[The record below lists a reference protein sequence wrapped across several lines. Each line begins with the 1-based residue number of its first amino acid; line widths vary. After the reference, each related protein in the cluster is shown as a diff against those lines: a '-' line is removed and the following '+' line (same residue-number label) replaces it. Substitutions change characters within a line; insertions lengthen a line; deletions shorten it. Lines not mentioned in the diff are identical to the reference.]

1 MSNESHKDMPY
12 TATADQLMQLQV
24 LLPFKVFANYEAIES
39 IVLETQAGAYGL
51 LPHRRDCVAALEP
64 GILTVTTQGHDPSYM
79 AIDEGVMVKNGQQ
92 VWVSVRNAHTDVDLE
107 ALKQSVKTVFLS
119 LTEQERE
126 VRGVL
131 ARLES
136 GFMRGFKVLKND

>member
-1 MSNESHKDMPY
+1 MSTDSYNEESLV
-12 TATADQLMQLQV
+12 AAADQLMQLQV
-24 LLPFKVFANYEAIES
+24 LLPFKVFGSYDAIES
-39 IVLETQAGAYGL
+39 IVLETPAGAFGL

-64 GILTVTTQGHDPSYM
+64 GILTITAKGQNPDYM

-107 ALKQSVKTVFLS
+107 TLRESVKTVFLT

-126 VRGVL
+126 VRAVL

-136 GFMRGFKVLKND
+136 GFMRGFKVLKNA

>member
-1 MSNESHKDMPY
+1 MSTDSYNEESLV
-12 TATADQLMQLQV
+12 AAADQLMQLQV
-24 LLPFKVFANYEAIES
+24 LLPFKVFGSYDAIES
-39 IVLETQAGAYGL
+39 IVLETPTGAFGL

-64 GILTVTTQGHDPSYM
+64 GILTITAKGQNPDYM

-107 ALKQSVKTVFLS
+107 TLRESVKTVFLT

-126 VRGVL
+126 VRAVL

-136 GFMRGFKVLKND
+136 GFMRGFKVLKNA